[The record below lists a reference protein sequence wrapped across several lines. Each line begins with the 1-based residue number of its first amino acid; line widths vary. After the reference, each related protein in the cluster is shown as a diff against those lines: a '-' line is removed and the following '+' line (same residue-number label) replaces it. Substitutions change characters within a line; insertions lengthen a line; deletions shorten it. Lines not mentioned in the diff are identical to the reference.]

1 MRKVKN
7 CYGCPADNGRCGCL
21 LKYERVGKYE
31 IFNKVS
37 LLIYS
42 PVKCCHKPKS
52 VKEFFKRLKSS
63 KENEE

>member
-1 MRKVKN
+1 MARKAKN
-7 CYGCPADNGRCGCL
+7 CLECPADGGHCGCL

-42 PVKCCHKPKS
+42 PVKPCHKPKS
-52 VKEFFKRLKSS
+52 YKEFVKRLKE
-63 KENEE
+63 KYE